1 MKLLVSHTIRLS
13 LLLALA
19 GAPAAWAAAPLPAPR
34 PVPAVS
40 EAGTIP
46 VAASPAMKTS
56 NNGQTKSPILRR
68 QPVPQFTTHYTR
80 SHPATCTS
88 TLRWK
93 PILGTV
99 YYNVTVTL
107 PNGTAL
113 PAERTYVAGY
123 NLGLPRDTRGDV
135 KVRIQSFNLEEQPI
149 SAPSAVET
157 VYVDPDHKQALYPE
171 PISKFNSG
179 NGTTL
184 LYPVYNWVPLHGI
197 HNYQVEVLNTNKVSP
212 FREAEEDQLL
222 ERGKS
227 TGFDWYDDE
236 SHTAPYTMY
245 WRVRAMDDKGNPV
258 GQFCPPQP
266 MRCNP
271 EDNWQVATLG
281 DSISHGGGDL
291 SYSPSDFSYSY
302 QYYLPFDSVNL
313 AESGDTSEATLARF
327 DRDVVPFH
335 PTYLIIMT
343 GSNSLRG
350 WTSGESVISDLQGIK
365 EKCQDNGIIPIFMT
379 LPPVNPA
386 NIKKAFDEPTA
397 EGWKEELAKVN
408 QWIRSLPWYIDLGT
422 QFDETRDLP
431 TRYALDG
438 LHLNFRGKRLM
449 AAAITSQWNGIL
461 QKIQEAASEANQEPD
476 EGSTGTDDSDDD

>member
-1 MKLLVSHTIRLS
+1 MKSILSHTLRLS

-19 GAPAAWAAAPLPAPR
+19 GSSCALAAAPLPAPR
-34 PVPAVS
+34 PVPATTS
-40 EAGTIP
+40 
-46 VAASPAMKTS
+46 AAAPAALKATAPAARTP
-56 NNGQTKSPILRR
+56 NHAKPGSPILRR
-68 QPVPQFTTHYTR
+68 QPVPVFTTHYTKAR
-80 SHPATCTS
+80 PASLTS

-99 YYNVTVTL
+99 YYNVKVTL
-107 PNGTAL
+107 PNGSAL
-113 PAERTYVAGY
+113 PDERTYVAGY
-123 NLGLPRDTRGDV
+123 NLSLPQGTNGDV
-135 KVRIQSFNLEEQPI
+135 KVQIQSFNLDEQPI
-149 SAPSAVET
+149 SAPSAVED
-157 VYVDPDHKQALYPE
+157 VYVKAAKKHALYPV

-184 LYPVYNWVPLHGI
+184 LYPVYNWIPIHGVR
-197 HNYQVEVLNTNKVSP
+197 NYEVEVLNTDQVSP
-212 FREAEEDQLL
+212 SKEATDDQLL

-245 WRVRAMDDKGNPV
+245 WRVRAIDDSGNPLSL
-258 GQFCPPQP
+258 FCPPQP

-271 EDNWQVATLG
+271 EDNWQVGTLG

-313 AESGDTSEATLARF
+313 AESGDTSESTLARF
-327 DRDVVPFH
+327 DKDVVPFH

-350 WTSGESVISDLQGIK
+350 WTSGESVINDLQGIK
-365 EKCQDNGIIPIFMT
+365 QKCEGNGIIPIFMT

-397 EGWKEELAKVN
+397 EGWMDELAKVN

-422 QFDETRDLP
+422 KFDERQELP
-431 TRYALDG
+431 TKYALDG

-449 AAAITSQWNGIL
+449 AAAITEQWPGIL
-461 QKIQEAASEANQEPD
+461 QKIQEAASAAN
-476 EGSTGTDDSDDD
+476 SDD

>member
-1 MKLLVSHTIRLS
+1 MKSMISRTLRLS

-19 GAPAAWAAAPLPAPR
+19 GSSFAWAAAPLPAAR
-34 PVPAVS
+34 PVPAVT
-40 EAGTIP
+40 AGTP
-46 VAASPAMKTS
+46 APAPTATAAKTP
-56 NNGQTKSPILRR
+56 NNAKTASPILRR
-68 QPVPQFTTHYTR
+68 QPVPVFTTHYTK
-80 SHPATCTS
+80 SNPASLTS

-93 PILGTV
+93 PVLGTV
-99 YYNVTVTL
+99 YYNVNVTL
-107 PNGTAL
+107 PGGTAL

-123 NLGLPRDTRGDV
+123 NLALPQGTQGDV
-135 KVRIQSFNLEEQPI
+135 KVQIQSFDLDEKPI
-149 SAPSAVET
+149 SALSAVED
-157 VYVDPDHKQALYPE
+157 VYVDPAKKHALYPV

-184 LYPVYNWVPLHGI
+184 LYPVYNWIPIHGVR
-197 HNYQVEVLNTNKVSP
+197 NYEVEVLNTDQVSP
-212 FREAEEDQLL
+212 NKEATDDQLL

-245 WRVRAMDDKGNPV
+245 WRVWAIDENGNPLSL
-258 GQFCPPQP
+258 FCPPQP

-271 EDNWQVATLG
+271 DDNWQVATLG

-291 SYSPSDFSYSY
+291 SYSPSDFTYSY

-313 AESGDTSEATLARF
+313 SESGDTSDSTLARF
-327 DRDVVPFH
+327 DKDVVPFH

-365 EKCQDNGIIPIFMT
+365 QKCEDNGIIPIFMT

-397 EGWKEELAKVN
+397 ENWMDEMAKVN

-422 QFDETRDLP
+422 KFNENEELP
-431 TRYALDG
+431 TKYALDG

-449 AAAITSQWNGIL
+449 AAAITEQWKGIM
-461 QKIQEAASEANQEPD
+461 QKIQDAASAVNEDDGQ
-476 EGSTGTDDSDDD
+476 SSSDDSEED

>member
-1 MKLLVSHTIRLS
+1 MIHFTLSLRTLLVLTMTGLWTAPG
-13 LLLALA
+13 ALA
-19 GAPAAWAAAPLPAPR
+19 APASLPLPLPVSADQKKVPVSAPAK
-34 PVPAVS
+34 VPLHH
-40 EAGTIP
+40 
-46 VAASPAMKTS
+46 
-56 NNGQTKSPILRR
+56 Q
-68 QPVPQFTTHYTR
+68 QPVPQIVTHYTR
-80 SHPATCTS
+80 SNPATRTS

-99 YYNVTVTL
+99 YYNVKVTL

-123 NLGLPRDTRGDV
+123 NLGLPQDTQGNV
-135 KVRIQSFNLEEQPI
+135 KVQIQSFDLDEQPI
-149 SAPSAVET
+149 SAPSVVED
-157 VYVDPDHKQALYPE
+157 VYVDAAKKQALYPE
-171 PISKFNSG
+171 PISRFNSG

-184 LYPVYNWVPLHGI
+184 LYPVYNWVPIHGVR
-197 HNYQVEVLNTNKVSP
+197 NYEVEVLNTSNVSP
-212 FREAEEDQLL
+212 LKEASDDQLL
-222 ERGKS
+222 ERGRS
-227 TGFDWYDDE
+227 TGFDWYDDK

-245 WRVRAMDDKGNPV
+245 WRVRAVDENGNPV

-266 MRCNP
+266 MRCSP
-271 EDNWQVATLG
+271 DDNWQVGTLG

-291 SYSPSDFSYSY
+291 SYSPSDFTYSY
-302 QYYLPFDSVNL
+302 QHYLPFDSVNL
-313 AESGDTSEATLARF
+313 AESGDTSESTLARF

-350 WTSGESVISDLQGIK
+350 WISGESVISDLTGIQQ
-365 EKCQDNGIIPIFMT
+365 KCEDNGIIPIFMT

-422 QFDETRDLP
+422 KFDESEDLP
-431 TRYALDG
+431 TKYALDG

-449 AAAITSQWNGIL
+449 AAAISEQWKGIM
-461 QKIQEAASEANQEPD
+461 QKIQDAANAANNAN
-476 EGSTGTDDSDDD
+476 EGQDDPDDSDEE

>member
-1 MKLLVSHTIRLS
+1 MIHFTFSLRTLLVLT
-13 LLLALA
+13 LA
-19 GAPAAWAAAPLPAPR
+19 GLWTAPGVLAAPSSLPLPR
-34 PVPAVS
+34 PVSAAPQKAPVPA
-40 EAGTIP
+40 
-46 VAASPAMKTS
+46 PAKVPPL
-56 NNGQTKSPILRR
+56 Q
-68 QPVPQFTTHYTR
+68 QPVPQFVTHYTR
-80 SHPATCTS
+80 SNPAACTS

-99 YYNVTVTL
+99 YYNVKVTL
-107 PNGTAL
+107 PSGTAL

-123 NLGLPRDTRGDV
+123 SLGLPQDTQGNV
-135 KVRIQSFNLEEQPI
+135 KVQIQAFNLDEQPI
-149 SAPSAVET
+149 SAPSAVED
-157 VYVDPDHKQALYPE
+157 VYVDAAKKQALYPD
-171 PISKFNSG
+171 PISRFNSG

-184 LYPVYNWVPLHGI
+184 LYPVYNWVPLHGVR
-197 HNYQVEVLNTNKVSP
+197 NYEVEVLNTKSVSP
-212 FREAEEDQLL
+212 LKEASDDQLL
-222 ERGKS
+222 ERGRS

-245 WRVRAMDDKGNPV
+245 WRVRGVDENGSPV

-266 MRCNP
+266 MRCSP
-271 EDNWQVATLG
+271 DDNWQVGTLG

-291 SYSPSDFSYSY
+291 SYSPSDFAYSY
-302 QYYLPFDSVNL
+302 QHYLPFDSVNL
-313 AESGDTSEATLARF
+313 AESGDTSESTLARF

-350 WTSGESVISDLQGIK
+350 WVSGESIISDLTGIRQ
-365 EKCQDNGIIPIFMT
+365 KCEDNGIIPIFMT

-397 EGWKEELAKVN
+397 EGWKDELAKVN

-422 QFDETRDLP
+422 QFDESEDLP
-431 TRYALDG
+431 TKYALDG

-449 AAAITSQWNGIL
+449 AAAISEQWKGIM
-461 QKIQEAASEANQEPD
+461 QKIQDAASAANNANEEQDNSE
-476 EGSTGTDDSDDD
+476 EE